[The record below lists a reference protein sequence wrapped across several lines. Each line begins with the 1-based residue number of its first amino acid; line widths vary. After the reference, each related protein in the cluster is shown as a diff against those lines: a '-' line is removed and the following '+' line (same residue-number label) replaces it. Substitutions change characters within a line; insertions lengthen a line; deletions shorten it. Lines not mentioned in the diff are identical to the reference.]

1 MKISEAIYNGL
12 TNLGSSIERTTKAKQ
27 NHELESIKLGLIS
40 DEVKLRMLKQDLYNA
55 NRLGKDT
62 EELRKSIQL
71 LRGEV
76 NIQNKADANLFNNSV
91 GFLSNILSTAIVVG
105 SIFWFDSEV
114 HRICPRLDSPFCN
127 QMRQIDR
134 YFNGD
139 NSPLL
144 PDNTG
149 K

>member
-1 MKISEAIYNGL
+1 MKLTEAVYNGL

-27 NHELESIKLGLIS
+27 DHELESIKLGLIS

-55 NRLGKDT
+55 TRLGKDT
-62 EELRKSIQL
+62 EELRKNIQL
-71 LRGEV
+71 LRREL
-76 NIQNKADANLFNNSV
+76 NIQNKANATFSNNFA

-105 SIFWFDSEV
+105 GIFWLNNEV
-114 HRICPRLDSPFCN
+114 HRVCPNLDSTFCN
-127 QMRQIDR
+127 QMRQIDG

-144 PDNTG
+144 PNNTG